1 MDIVEELRKD
11 RENGAKRLVSEYKA
25 GLMSLARRFYKNESD
40 AEELVN
46 ATFAKVVANIDDY
59 LEQSA
64 FFAWMCQ
71 ILTNEFRDS
80 VKRKSNK
87 VEVYPGT
94 FPDIADEG
102 AQEKIFC
109 NLDHSLLRDAIETLP
124 REMKEA
130 IMLHYIA
137 EQPVP
142 VVARFLRLPISTV
155 KWRLHV
161 ARKEL
166 ARRLG
171 AGVKDAVRKPGV
183 KAILLALL
191 LCGITALGAGVAAL
205 VGTPSQGVRSGPSRV
220 ASRMSSSASAEAYQ
234 QATSDKRQ
242 AEDYV
247 ATQSAADCSR
257 PSATENLSLTTQGE
271 QNMNI
276 SRTKRAALTS
286 ALGAGALALAAAAN
300 ADTEYFWR
308 GTAGN
313 PVWDDTSPNWALYAS
328 DASGTTTFVNDY
340 SSSYGSFDGGGAADV
355 TVTAGGVTAN
365 DLIGYAGA
373 ANTFRGGPIAA
384 KYIEAYGGN
393 LALYNEVTTSFADGQ
408 GLLMRGGSI
417 TVGAG
422 GILDSTFIPWN
433 DSTYDSR
440 LTILTNGTLK
450 VRFHSWW
457 VNDSGNKATLYFDGG
472 TFIHTENRDQP
483 FGGARFLLG
492 AGGLH
497 FQEATASAETWSR
510 LPGPIGTDETLP
522 TDGGIIVDS
531 HEGYMLLPNH
541 DCTYRG
547 GLHIAGTGGHI
558 GVRADG
564 NLGAAPAAPTDN
576 IFFEAAGASSIL
588 IGHGGGVTLDANRRL
603 RIADGARARI
613 GSYDSG
619 SSLTVNGTIS
629 CEDPENGILA
639 TYPYS
644 QSATS
649 FAGPVTLD
657 PGDGNTNILGRLWI
671 GQPTV
676 IASGTTFLMNT
687 NALSESMSGTSAD
700 QEEYGT
706 NYGSPLN
713 ISGGG
718 RLAVTGG
725 ELRAAGSRPISQSAS
740 LTISGGLV
748 DFDGHEILHAAAETW
763 MPGGESSVPAITTV
777 KDGGRLYANT
787 IRMAGNGN
795 RTDASKSVLNIET
808 GGLVRVKGSL
818 YIAGSQPDYAATVN
832 FNGGTLEWARTHNS
846 WMDSPYGND
855 NPATQGNIA
864 YNVLE
869 GGMNITN
876 DVEMWFYPAITSGV
890 GAGETDGGLTKWGT
904 GLFALMNTGNT
915 FNGPVTVMQGTGS
928 IGADGA
934 IPATGTVRVNGG
946 AQFSLN
952 NHSQSISRIE
962 GSGSFAGVQN
972 GGTKFLSVTS
982 AIAPGMGA
990 DAPGTITID
999 GPINIADGTALEIDV
1014 ASDGTGDCLSYPD
1027 NLDLSKLRLV
1037 VNDGTKLNKNHTYAI
1052 VSVAQGMSVQN
1063 QFASEEGLPRTWNVK
1078 YRADCVELH
1087 YANPFTLIV
1096 Q

>member
-1 MDIVEELRKD
+1 MQGTTTARAKTLR
-11 RENGAKRLVSEYKA
+11 
-25 GLMSLARRFYKNESD
+25 
-40 AEELVN
+40 
-46 ATFAKVVANIDDY
+46 
-59 LEQSA
+59 
-64 FFAWMCQ
+64 
-71 ILTNEFRDS
+71 
-80 VKRKSNK
+80 
-87 VEVYPGT
+87 
-94 FPDIADEG
+94 
-102 AQEKIFC
+102 
-109 NLDHSLLRDAIETLP
+109 
-124 REMKEA
+124 
-130 IMLHYIA
+130 
-137 EQPVP
+137 
-142 VVARFLRLPISTV
+142 
-155 KWRLHV
+155 
-161 ARKEL
+161 
-166 ARRLG
+166 
-171 AGVKDAVRKPGV
+171 
-183 KAILLALL
+183 
-191 LCGITALGAGVAAL
+191 
-205 VGTPSQGVRSGPSRV
+205 
-220 ASRMSSSASAEAYQ
+220 
-234 QATSDKRQ
+234 
-242 AEDYV
+242 
-247 ATQSAADCSR
+247 
-257 PSATENLSLTTQGE
+257 
-271 QNMNI
+271 
-276 SRTKRAALTS
+276 
-286 ALGAGALALAAAAN
+286 ALAASAAFAAVTGTAS

-313 PVWDDTSPNWALYAS
+313 PVWDDTSPNWTLDAS
-328 DASGTTTFVNDY
+328 NSSGTTTFVNNY
-340 SSSYGSFDGGGAADV
+340 SSSYGSFDGGGAVDV

-393 LALYNEVTTSFADGQ
+393 LTIYNEVTTSYADGQ

-422 GILDSTFIPWN
+422 GILDSTFIPWS
-433 DSTYDSR
+433 DGTYDSR
-440 LTILTNGTLK
+440 LTVLTNGTLK

-457 VNDSGNKATLYFDGG
+457 VNDSGYRATLYFDGG
-472 TFIHTENRDQP
+472 TFIHTENRDQQ
-483 FGGARFLLG
+483 FGSARFLLG
-492 AGGLH
+492 VGGLH
-497 FQEATASAETWSR
+497 FQEATASAATWSR

-522 TDGGIIVDS
+522 TDGGIIIDS
-531 HEGYMLLPNH
+531 HEGYMLLPGYN
-541 DCTYRG
+541 CTYRG

-564 NLGAAPAAPTDN
+564 NLGAVPATPTDN
-576 IFFEAAGASSIL
+576 IFFEAAGASTIL
-588 IGHGGGVTLDANRRL
+588 IGHGNGVTLDANRRL

-613 GSYDSG
+613 GSYDIG

-629 CEDPENGILA
+629 CEDPENGILT

-657 PGDGNTNILGRLWI
+657 PGDGSTNILGRLWI

-676 IASGTTFLMNT
+676 IASGTTLLMNT
-687 NALSESMSGTSAD
+687 NALSASISGASAD
-700 QEEYGT
+700 DEEYGT

-718 RLAVTGG
+718 RLTVTGG

-748 DFDGHEILHAAAETW
+748 DFDRHEILHAAAETW
-763 MPGGESSVPAITTV
+763 MPGGVSSVPAITTV
-777 KDGGRLYANT
+777 RDGGRLYANT
-787 IRMAGNGN
+787 IRMAGAGN

-846 WMDSPYGND
+846 WEDSPYGND
-855 NPATQGNIA
+855 NAATQDNIA

-876 DVEMWFYPAITSGV
+876 NVEMWFYPAITSGV

-915 FNGPVTVMQGTGS
+915 FNGPVTVMQGTVS
-928 IGADGA
+928 IGVDGA

-946 AQFSLN
+946 ARFSLN
-952 NHSQSISRIE
+952 NHSQSLARIE
-962 GSGSFAGVQN
+962 GSGSFAGVEN
-972 GGTKFLSVTS
+972 GGMKFLSVTS

-990 DAPGTITID
+990 DAPGTLTID

-1037 VNDGTKLNKNHTYAI
+1037 INDSTKLNRDHAYAI

-1063 QFASEEGLPRTWNVK
+1063 QFASVDGLPRTWHVK
-1078 YRADCVELH
+1078 YRAEGVELH
-1087 YANPFTLIV
+1087 YTNPTMFV
-1096 Q
+1096 VR